1 MIDPNESDI
10 KALNKRLQ
18 WQLDN
23 QTRGLRFVKLDRNS
37 LRLFVFTD
45 SSFANNK
52 DHSSQIGY
60 VLALAD
66 KSNKANIIH
75 WSSVKCKRVTRSV
88 LASELYANG
97 FDMGA
102 CTKATL
108 ERILQIELPLVLC
121 TDSKSLY
128 DCLVKLGTTQEKRLM
143 IDVLCLRQSYERRE
157 IAEVK
162 WISGTSNPADAM
174 TKAKASTALK
184 QLIDTNTV
192 QLETVEWGERTEKAR
207 EGEMGVKEGVVSSRD
222 SGNSA

>member
-37 LRLFVFTD
+37 LRLLVFTD

-75 WSSVKCKRVTRSV
+75 WSLVKCKQVTRSV
-88 LASELYANG
+88 LVSKLYTLTNG
-97 FDMGA
+97 FDIGV

-108 ERILQIELPLVLC
+108 EQILQIKLLLVLYI
-121 TDSKSLY
+121 DSKSLY
-128 DCLVKLGTTQEKRLM
+128 DCLVKLGTT
-143 IDVLCLRQSYERRE
+143 
-157 IAEVK
+157 
-162 WISGTSNPADAM
+162 
-174 TKAKASTALK
+174 
-184 QLIDTNTV
+184 
-192 QLETVEWGERTEKAR
+192 
-207 EGEMGVKEGVVSSRD
+207 
-222 SGNSA
+222 